1 MPLIVTQIEGLRTDI
16 ESVRSS
22 DNPGG
27 NQSQQKNLYSLQEI
41 YRKVQEHDR

>member
-1 MPLIVTQIEGLRTDI
+1 MVTQIEGLKTDI

-27 NQSQQKNLYSLQEI
+27 NQSQQKNLHSLQEI